1 MEHQN
6 QVTAEIG
13 SCLTMY
19 SEKMKDFREVEDQD
33 LGYISHEI
41 NRTEAGLLR
50 SLVDRRIKRLEG
62 KKELFGSSS
71 LIKRLKKSGQS
82 KYISTAKFKSEN
94 MVGEAYY
101 FSDDGKLI
109 GILGLLRNK
118 ERTPHSP
125 AKLG

>member
-1 MEHQN
+1 
-6 QVTAEIG
+6 
-13 SCLTMY
+13 
-19 SEKMKDFREVEDQD
+19 
-33 LGYISHEI
+33 
-41 NRTEAGLLR
+41 
-50 SLVDRRIKRLEG
+50 
-62 KKELFGSSS
+62 
-71 LIKRLKKSGQS
+71 
-82 KYISTAKFKSEN
+82 

>member
-1 MEHQN
+1 MRNH
-6 QVTAEIG
+6 
-13 SCLTMY
+13 
-19 SEKMKDFREVEDQD
+19 
-33 LGYISHEI
+33 ISQLNLYLQAFGERANRIREI

-50 SLVDRRIKRLEG
+50 SFGRSEDKEPGRQ

-109 GILGLLRNK
+109 GILGLLRDKEK
-118 ERTPHSP
+118 ERLIGPPNWDGRTETLIN
-125 AKLG
+125 K

>member
-1 MEHQN
+1 M
-6 QVTAEIG
+6 
-13 SCLTMY
+13 
-19 SEKMKDFREVEDQD
+19 
-33 LGYISHEI
+33 GYISHEI

-71 LIKRLKKSGQS
+71 LIKRLKKSGKS

-118 ERTPHSP
+118 ERTHHSP